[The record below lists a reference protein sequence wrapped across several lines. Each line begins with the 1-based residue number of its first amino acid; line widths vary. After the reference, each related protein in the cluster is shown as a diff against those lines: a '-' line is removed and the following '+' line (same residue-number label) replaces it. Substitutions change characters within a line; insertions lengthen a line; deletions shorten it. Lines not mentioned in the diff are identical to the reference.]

1 MTIRRVRGVRRVGA
15 FPQLTCAEGVGAQ
28 ETRGRGGR
36 WQPGLPAFLL
46 FTHTHGEVRTGTEQE
61 VESTDG

>member
-1 MTIRRVRGVRRVGA
+1 MTIRRVRVVGRVGA
-15 FPQLTCAEGVGAQ
+15 FPQLTCAQGVGAQ
-28 ETRGRGGR
+28 ETRGRGVR

-46 FTHTHGEVRTGTEQE
+46 FAHMHGEVRTGTEQG